1 MNKGDGCVR
10 SCGKK
15 KRNEKKEEKKG
26 GKSVAPG
33 NERLNPRYGLN
44 QGLEIA
50 TRKVLS
56 ATSYKEEGRRREC
69 PSRPQSERDLR
80 IITRFTLR

>member
-1 MNKGDGCVR
+1 MCKVLWE
-10 SCGKK
+10 K
-15 KRNEKKEEKKG
+15 KRNEKKEKKG
-26 GKSVAPG
+26 GKSAAPG

-69 PSRPQSERDLR
+69 PSRPQRERDLR